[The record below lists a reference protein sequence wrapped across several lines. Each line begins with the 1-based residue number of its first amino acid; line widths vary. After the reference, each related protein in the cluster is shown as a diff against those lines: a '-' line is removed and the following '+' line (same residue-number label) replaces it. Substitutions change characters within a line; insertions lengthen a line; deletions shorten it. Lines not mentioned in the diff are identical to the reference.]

1 MPFAGQWVKS
11 GSFFVRRNSVIGEA
25 WERPHTLKSSQP
37 WEFPSYRHIIVSYE
51 TIGATTT
58 ADDRHRQRPTQ
69 AASVDVLGSA
79 GR

>member
-1 MPFAGQWVKS
+1 MPFAGQWAKS

-37 WEFPSYRHIIVSYE
+37 WDFPSYQPIIVSYA
-51 TIGATTT
+51 TIGATMM
-58 ADDRHRQRPTQ
+58 ADDGRRQRPTI